1 MESQG
6 SGGAGLPPWNNPH
19 FFTEAGLRDA
29 QEYFFQTHA
38 SNSRLIAEGR
48 AAQGFLKGHVRRKLN
63 KEMGEDFKMYT
74 GSAIGTAQG
83 SEDSKG
89 IRGELNDILE
99 MVYIRIA
106 PSLPITSPIQEDVT
120 ILGHPLGALEVVFD
134 MSCFY
139 TDLNKKYA
147 SLASDRRK
155 LLKSVLDEELFKWVW
170 RMFYGLIMSNPSQPP
185 DFNSKISSS
194 GIACVPAEKQQYDSF
209 KKIEE
214 VGLFLLGSSLNQSH
228 LRFPLCFYF
237 VNFLRQIQYRV
248 MPLVDRRK
256 LEAIYNQMRVRKLD
270 EPIEDVL
277 TTIDFLMNTKGN
289 SMQAFD
295 DVLKDEERTAKNYV
309 APAEI
314 DYIDRAQEFTNKTF
328 AASMSKFVP
337 KVSKSEI
344 IDGEGVS
351 LIPLLFLMR
360 TLPYAVSE
368 KILENLAGPFL
379 SMIRNRLSYGGD
391 DDVSKVLVDRVDEMI
406 EVRQKK
412 GESYTITGSS
422 KGGTARTLSKDLSPA
437 AGGQLPSAKEEAQ
450 PESTEGP
457 APAAEA
463 PAEEQGDAAAPEAA
477 KKGSGAIGQL
487 MRERLILSWWEQNG
501 SLQVASIAP
510 AEIVSLVGLDVRFL
524 VPWVLFA
531 IKSGQVIK
539 LPPDKISKEILER
552 ILKAMLKGTENPREA
567 RLTGDERQQLY
578 RGGKGKP
585 PNRFLLE
592 LVEKY
597 QVGTTDLTEAGSL
610 AGGIVSLADKMGGKL
625 TDFVNNPTQETYA
638 KIAKELSAAEKN
650 ALTVLNK
657 VARAP

>member
-1 MESQG
+1 MESTS

-38 SNSRLIAEGR
+38 SNSRLIAQGR

-74 GSAIGTAQG
+74 GSAIGTAQN
-83 SEDSKG
+83 SEESKG
-89 IRGELNDILE
+89 IRGELNEILE

-106 PSLPITSPIQEDVT
+106 PNLPITSPIQEDVT

-139 TDLNKKYA
+139 TELTRKYA

-185 DFNSKISSS
+185 DFNDKISST
-194 GIACVPAEKQQYDSF
+194 GIACVPAEKQQYNSL
-209 KKIEE
+209 KKIEA

-256 LEAIYNQMRVRKLD
+256 LEAIFNQMRVRKSD
-270 EPIEDVL
+270 DPIEDVL
-277 TTIDFLMNTKGN
+277 TAIDFLMNTKGN

-295 DVLKDEERTAKNYV
+295 DVLKDEERTAQNYV

-314 DYIDRAQEFTNKTF
+314 DYIDRAQEFTNRTF

-368 KILENLAGPFL
+368 QILENLAGPFL
-379 SMIRNRLSYGGD
+379 SMIRNRLSHGGD
-391 DDVSKVLVDRVDEMI
+391 DDVSKVLVDRVDAMI
-406 EVRQKK
+406 EFRQKG
-412 GESYTITGSS
+412 GESYTIAGSG

-437 AGGQLPSAKEEAQ
+437 AGGQLPSAKEPAQ
-450 PESTEGP
+450 AESAEGA

-463 PAEEQGDAAAPEAA
+463 PAARSVSLRTNS
-477 KKGSGAIGQL
+477 KGLLFFPS
-487 MRERLILSWWEQNG
+487 G
-501 SLQVASIAP
+501 SL
-510 AEIVSLVGLDVRFL
+510 
-524 VPWVLFA
+524 
-531 IKSGQVIK
+531 
-539 LPPDKISKEILER
+539 
-552 ILKAMLKGTENPREA
+552 
-567 RLTGDERQQLY
+567 
-578 RGGKGKP
+578 
-585 PNRFLLE
+585 
-592 LVEKY
+592 
-597 QVGTTDLTEAGSL
+597 
-610 AGGIVSLADKMGGKL
+610 
-625 TDFVNNPTQETYA
+625 
-638 KIAKELSAAEKN
+638 
-650 ALTVLNK
+650 
-657 VARAP
+657 